1 MNMSSLKSKLPN
13 TITLVGLAGGFWAI
27 LNFEKY
33 FVLSFV
39 IILISMMLDFLDG
52 YLARRLKVESPLGQ
66 KLDSLL
72 DTTIY
77 LIYPA
82 LVLRQIAPENYY
94 FLGIILIFLLAG
106 AWRLARQNL
115 IVEKENKFDYYTGL
129 PVCFSLCLILLIEF
143 FPQMKNLIDWQ
154 IWSVLLL
161 LLSGLMISSIRFP
174 KPKQIWPW
182 LVVFLFIII
191 ALVWR
196 TGV

>member
-1 MNMSSLKSKLPN
+1 MSSLKSKLPN